1 MTTNDP
7 DRIRSDI
14 ERTREELGEDVD
26 ALADKVTP
34 SKVVHRQTSR
44 VRSAVR
50 SARDRV
56 MGVGDDMATNISE
69 AGHTAVDK
77 AKGNP
82 LAVGLAVFSIG
93 WLVASL
99 IPASE
104 QEKRMADKVKEGAQP
119 LVDEATGV
127 AKEMG
132 EHLKEPARESM
143 DAVKERAQEG
153 VDTVTS
159 EAKAEGAHV
168 KDEASSAAQDMR
180 NQQS

>member
-7 DRIRSDI
+7 ERIRSDI
-14 ERTREELGEDVD
+14 ERTREELGENVD

-34 SKVVHRQTSR
+34 SKMVQRQTSR
-44 VRSAVR
+44 MRGAMR

-56 MGVGDDMATNISE
+56 MGAGDDVATNISE

-82 LAVGLAVFSIG
+82 LAVGLAVFSLG

-104 QEKRMADKVKEGAQP
+104 QEKRMATKVKEEAQP
-119 LVDEATGV
+119 LVDQATDV

-143 DAVKERAQEG
+143 DAVKSRAQEG
-153 VDTVTS
+153 VDTVKS
-159 EAKAEGAHV
+159 ETKAEGAHV
-168 KDEASSAAQDMR
+168 KDEASTGSQDMR
-180 NQQS
+180 DQ